1 MFVESFYTHCFA
13 ISSWSLHSSV
23 VPIRCQQVHAIQQ
36 YSVPAFLLVSA
47 VIKVSFLDSTSFPN
61 FQISVYAACILV
73 TCLSVGC
80 TTPYCSC
87 RGLHFGLA
95 SYWVLIIS
103 LSLCILGL
111 SICHLHFCL
120 IYTGFLIISL
130 SLCILGLSICYLHFC
145 LIFLWALIT
154 SFILGLVFCIFA
166 LFSFGPL
173 FISLVFCLR
182 GLSVW
187 YYVHTRC

>member
-1 MFVESFYTHCFA
+1 MKASISTSSPSPAGHFTHPWF
-13 ISSWSLHSSV
+13 LHVASKST
-23 VPIRCQQVHAIQQ
+23 Q
-36 YSVPAFLLVSA
+36 YSNILFPHSYWSQLLLRYHFWTRRP
-47 VIKVSFLDSTSFPN
+47 FLD
-61 FQISVYAACILV
+61 FQISVYAACIPV
-73 TCLSVGC
+73 TCLFVGC
-80 TTPYCSC
+80 TT
-87 RGLHFGLA
+87 H
-95 SYWVLIIS
+95 WIS
-103 LSLCILGL
+103 LSPCTLFLVLAGVRIAILGL
-111 SICHLHFCL
+111 FP
-120 IYTGFLIISL
+120 TGFLIISL
-130 SLCILGLSICYLHFC
+130 SLCILGLSICHLHFC